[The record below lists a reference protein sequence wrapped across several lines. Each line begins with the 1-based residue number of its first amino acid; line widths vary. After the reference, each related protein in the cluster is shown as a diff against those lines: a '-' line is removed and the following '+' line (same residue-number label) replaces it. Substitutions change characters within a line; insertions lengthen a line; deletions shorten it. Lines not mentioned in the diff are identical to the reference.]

1 MRARLVALVAALATL
16 ALAGPA
22 QAQLIVSVTFDD
34 GVADQATAV
43 PILAAHGMRATF
55 YVNSARIGHTGYLT
69 LPQVRALQTAG
80 HEIGGHTAT
89 HANLP
94 LLDDAARQREICGDR
109 AALLADGFAVRSLA
123 YPFGGQD
130 PAVQQIA
137 AACGYDSARLAS
149 GIVSPTSCRGC
160 PVSDT
165 LPPENVYAIRAVD
178 SFEAGTQL
186 GVVEDQIRAAQAAGG
201 WLPLTVHHVCDG
213 CNEYG
218 VTADWFSQ
226 LLDFLA
232 AQPDITVLP
241 VGEVVGGPVAPA
253 VPATPLTPT
262 TAGALLQNS
271 GLELAGPN
279 GVPLCFETGGA
290 GDATSAWHA
299 MPGFGGH
306 GNAMQVRITR
316 LPPKSDAK
324 LISKRDAGICAP
336 RAQPGRRYRVSARY
350 RTLQDARLVA
360 YIRDGDGAWTYFGQS
375 DPLRATR
382 SWRRATWRTPPL
394 PAGASAISVGISLR
408 SRGVLTVDDVNVGP
422 A

>member
-94 LLDDAARQREICGDR
+94 LLDVAARQREICGDR
-109 AALLADGFAVRSLA
+109 TSLLADGLAVRDFA
-123 YPFGGQD
+123 YPFGGED
-130 PAVQQIA
+130 PATQQVV
-137 AACGYDSARLAS
+137 AACGYNSARLAS
-149 GIVSPTSCRGC
+149 GIVSPTSCHGC
-160 PVSDT
+160 PASDT
-165 LPPENVYAIRAVD
+165 VPPELIYAIRAVD
-178 SFEAGTQL
+178 SFEIDTSLA
-186 GVVEDQIRAAQAAGG
+186 VVEDQIRAAQAVGG

-213 CNEYG
+213 CNQYG
-218 VTADWFSQ
+218 VTAEWFTQ

-241 VGEVVGGPVAPA
+241 VGDVIGGPVTPA
-253 VPATPLTPT
+253 VPSTPLTPT
-262 TAGALLQNS
+262 SANALLQNS
-271 GLELAGPN
+271 GLELAGAD

-290 GDATSAWHA
+290 GDATALWHPV
-299 MPGFGGH
+299 PGYGAR
-306 GNAMQVRITR
+306 GNAMQARITR

-324 LISKRDAGICAP
+324 LISKRDAGICSP
-336 RAQPGRRYRVSARY
+336 RTQPGRRYRVSARY
-350 RTLQDARLVA
+350 RTVQDARLVA
-360 YIRDGDGAWTYFGQS
+360 YIRDGDGSWTYFGQS
-375 DPLRATR
+375 DPLRKAR
-382 SWRRATWRTPPL
+382 KWRRAVWRTPPL